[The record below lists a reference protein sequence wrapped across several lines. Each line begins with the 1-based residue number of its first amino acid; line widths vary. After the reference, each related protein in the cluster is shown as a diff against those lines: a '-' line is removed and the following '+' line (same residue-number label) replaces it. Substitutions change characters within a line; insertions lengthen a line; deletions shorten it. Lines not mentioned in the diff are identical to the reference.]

1 MGSIVVKEDR
11 QTVNKFQSWYQ
22 EKMIASG
29 NAARFEKVISK
40 VYDFNRSYT
49 DVKGKVLPVII
60 TFIPEAS
67 FLKPVI
73 PVITKVEHKMY
84 DLGENVLL
92 GGKRFIEAN
101 FIGVDG
107 SSKEVVLPDI
117 DVKGLVDDAVQSV
130 NVVKDAVD
138 NYEMDSEKVGR
149 SR

>member
-117 DVKGLVDDAVQSV
+117 DVFH
-130 NVVKDAVD
+130 
-138 NYEMDSEKVGR
+138 
-149 SR
+149 SRPHFLHIHHTFSLEPGWILHGGKPFLS